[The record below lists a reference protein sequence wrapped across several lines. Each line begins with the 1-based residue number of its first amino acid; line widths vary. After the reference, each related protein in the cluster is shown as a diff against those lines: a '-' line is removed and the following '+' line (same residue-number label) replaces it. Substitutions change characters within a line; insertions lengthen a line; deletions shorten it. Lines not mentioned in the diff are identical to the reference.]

1 MDTSAAYATF
11 QQLQT
16 VYQGI
21 DTANFQLLEE
31 HKQLSERVLPIR
43 KRQERLYNEGLR
55 DWVLLSL
62 LYSYTPEELL
72 ISVLEFSSAFDLN
85 YSGDIQQ
92 KELIRGLE

>member
-1 MDTSAAYATF
+1 MDSSAAYATF
-11 QQLQT
+11 QQLQA

-21 DTANFQLLEE
+21 DTANFSVLEE
-31 HKQLSERVLPIR
+31 HKELSERVIPIR
-43 KRQERLYNEGLR
+43 KGQERLYKEGLR

-72 ISVLEFSSAFDLN
+72 FSVLEFSSAFDLD
-85 YSGDIQQ
+85 YSGSIQQ

>member
-1 MDTSAAYATF
+1 MDVSAAYATF

-21 DTANFQLLEE
+21 DVANFQLLEE
-31 HKQLSERVLPIR
+31 HKKLSERVIPIR
-43 KRQERLYNEGLR
+43 RGQERLYKEGLR

-72 ISVLEFSSAFDLN
+72 ISVLEFSSAFDLD
-85 YSGDIQQ
+85 YSGKIQQ